1 MAAKSKKSEPVGTVA
16 ARHAREAEREAAARE
31 ERARLVA
38 EERKRQAELEK
49 FHAKKPADSRDLER

>member
-1 MAAKSKKSEPVGTVA
+1 MAAKSKKKATGTVA

-31 ERARLVA
+31 ERTRLVD
-38 EERKRQAELEK
+38 EEQKRRSELEK